1 VIRLFRVLLLGLISL
16 AGAATAAQ
24 EVRVGAYHFPPYV
37 LKPES
42 EQPTGLLPELLQAL
56 NLAQDDYRFNL
67 VATSTKRRYRDLQ
80 SGRFDL
86 ILFESPSWGWQ
97 DTAHEALD
105 LHIEDAEVYVARLQ
119 PGRDEAFFADFSGKR
134 MALYNGYHYG
144 FAGFNSDQAFLTET
158 FNALLT
164 YSHDSNLIMLLRGRA
179 DVAVVT
185 RSFLQ
190 AYLKRHPE
198 KASALLVSQRL
209 DQVYRHQALLR
220 AQSPISAQGLAGLL
234 QQLNHDRQLDAL
246 LERYHVVHVPA
257 APRE

>member
-1 VIRLFRVLLLGLISL
+1 MIRLFRVLLLGLISL

-42 EQPTGLLPELLQAL
+42 KQPEGLLPDLLHAL
-56 NLAQDDYRFNL
+56 NQVQDDYRFRL
-67 VATSTKRRYRDLQ
+67 VATSTMRRYRDLQ

-97 DTAHEALD
+97 DTAHDALN

-119 PGRDEAFFADFSGKR
+119 PGRDEGYFADFTGKR

-190 AYLKRHPE
+190 AYLKQYPE

-220 AQSPISAQGLAGLL
+220 PQSPISAQGLAALL

-246 LERYHVVHVPA
+246 LERYHVVHVPV
-257 APRE
+257 APRD